1 METEMIKGE
10 VEKVWHNKTS
20 AGKRYD
26 VIEVAGGRYSV
37 WDGEYLGKIEKGEM
51 VEFEYKQSGNFNNVL
66 KFNDGSQP
74 EPGTGK
80 DYINEP
86 NTTTT
91 TTGNGNGYNGDRMQQ
106 MARMSGLKTAGA
118 LIAGTKVP
126 YAERADK
133 TIEMAMKF
141 EKYISGDIDLD
152 GDLPDVPDTPK

>member
-1 METEMIKGE
+1 METETVKGE

-74 EPGTGK
+74 EQDNAK
-80 DYINEP
+80 DYKREP
-86 NTTTT
+86 ATST
-91 TTGNGNGYNGDRMQQ
+91 GNGYNGDKLQQ
-106 MARMSGLKTAGA
+106 MARMSGLKSASA
-118 LIAGTKVP
+118 LLSGTKVP
-126 YAERADK
+126 YGERADK

-141 EKYISGDIDLD
+141 EKYILGNDLEIEPLD
-152 GDLPDVPDTPK
+152 PAEPAQA

>member
-1 METEMIKGE
+1 METETVKGE

-74 EPGTGK
+74 EQDNAK
-80 DYINEP
+80 DYKREP
-86 NTTTT
+86 ATST
-91 TTGNGNGYNGDRMQQ
+91 GNGYNGDKLQQ
-106 MARMSGLKTAGA
+106 MARMSGLKSASA
-118 LIAGTKVP
+118 LLSGTKVP
-126 YAERADK
+126 YGERADK

-141 EKYISGDIDLD
+141 EKYILGNDLD
-152 GDLPDVPDTPK
+152 IEPFDPAEPAQA

>member
-1 METEMIKGE
+1 METELIKGE

-26 VIEVAGGRYSV
+26 VIEVSGGRYSV

-66 KFNDGSQP
+66 KFNNGSQP
-74 EPGTGK
+74 EPDNGK
-80 DYINEP
+80 DYIKEP
-86 NTTTT
+86 NTTA
-91 TTGNGNGYNGDRMQQ
+91 GNGNGYSGDRMQQ

-118 LIAGTKVP
+118 LIAGSKVP
-126 YAERADK
+126 YGERADK

-141 EKYISGDIDLD
+141 EKYINGDLELD
-152 GDLPDVPDTPK
+152 GDLPEVTDVQK

>member
-1 METEMIKGE
+1 METELIKGE

-51 VEFEYKQSGNFNNVL
+51 VEFEYKQTGNFNNVL
-66 KFNDGSQP
+66 KFNNGSQP
-74 EPGTGK
+74 EPDNGK
-80 DYINEP
+80 DYKAEP
-86 NTTTT
+86 ATN
-91 TTGNGNGYNGDRMQQ
+91 TGNGYSGDRTQQ

-118 LIAGTKVP
+118 LIAGSKVP
-126 YAERADK
+126 YGERADK

-141 EKYISGDIDLD
+141 EKYISGDLDLD
-152 GDLPDVPDTPK
+152 GDLPDVTDTPK

>member
-1 METEMIKGE
+1 METELIKGE

-74 EPGTGK
+74 EQDNVK
-80 DYINEP
+80 DYTGEP
-86 NTTTT
+86 ATTT
-91 TTGNGNGYNGDRMQQ
+91 GNGYNGDRVQQ

-118 LIAGTKVP
+118 LIAGSKVP
-126 YAERADK
+126 YGERADK

-141 EKYISGDIDLD
+141 EKYILNGDGFDEMPLD
-152 GDLPDVPDTPK
+152 PVEPAQA

>member
-1 METEMIKGE
+1 METELIKGE

-74 EPGTGK
+74 EQDNAK
-80 DYINEP
+80 DYKREP
-86 NTTTT
+86 ATST
-91 TTGNGNGYNGDRMQQ
+91 GNGYNGDKLQQ
-106 MARMSGLKTAGA
+106 MARMSGLKSASA
-118 LIAGTKVP
+118 LLSGTKVP
-126 YAERADK
+126 YGERADK

-141 EKYISGDIDLD
+141 EKYILGNDLD
-152 GDLPDVPDTPK
+152 IEPFDPAEPAQA

>member
-1 METEMIKGE
+1 METELIKGE

-74 EPGTGK
+74 EPDTGK
-80 DYINEP
+80 DYIKEP
-86 NTTTT
+86 DTTA
-91 TTGNGNGYNGDRMQQ
+91 GNGNGYNGDRMQQ

-141 EKYISGDIDLD
+141 EKYINGDLELD
-152 GDLPDVPDTPK
+152 GDMPEVTDMPK

>member
-1 METEMIKGE
+1 METELIKGE

-66 KFNDGSQP
+66 KFNNGSQP
-74 EPGTGK
+74 EPDNGK
-80 DYINEP
+80 DYIKEP
-86 NTTTT
+86 NTTA
-91 TTGNGNGYNGDRMQQ
+91 GNGNGYSGDRMQQ

-118 LIAGTKVP
+118 LIAGSKVP
-126 YAERADK
+126 YVERADK

-141 EKYISGDIDLD
+141 EKYINGDLDLNLD
-152 GDLPDVPDTPK
+152 GDLPEVTDTQK

>member
-26 VIEVAGGRYSV
+26 VIEVGGGRYSV
-37 WDGEYLGKIEKGEM
+37 WDGDYLGKIEKGEN
-51 VEFEYKQSGNFNNVL
+51 VEFEYKQSRNFNNVL

-74 EPGTGK
+74 ESDTGTN
-80 DYINEP
+80 YNNEP
-86 NTTTT
+86 NSTAGN
-91 TTGNGNGYNGDRMQQ
+91 GNGNGYNGDRMQQ

-118 LIAGTKVP
+118 LISGTKVP

-141 EKYISGDIDLD
+141 EKYIKGDIELD
-152 GDLPDVPDTPK
+152 GDLPDVADIQK

>member
-26 VIEVAGGRYSV
+26 VIEVSGGRYSV

-51 VEFEYKQSGNFNNVL
+51 VEFEYKQTGNFNNVL
-66 KFNDGSQP
+66 KFNNGSQP
-74 EPGTGK
+74 EPDNGK
-80 DYINEP
+80 DYKGEP
-86 NTTTT
+86 ATNT
-91 TTGNGNGYNGDRMQQ
+91 GNGYNRDRTQQ

-118 LIAGTKVP
+118 LIAGSKVP
-126 YAERADK
+126 YGERADK

-141 EKYISGDIDLD
+141 EKYINGNLDLD
-152 GDLPDVPDTPK
+152 GDLPDVTDIPK

>member
-26 VIEVAGGRYSV
+26 VIEVGGGRYSV
-37 WDGEYLGKIEKGEM
+37 WDGDYLGKIEKGEM
-51 VEFEYKQSGNFNNVL
+51 VDFEYKQSGNFNNVL

-74 EPGTGK
+74 EPDKAK
-80 DYINEP
+80 DYNNEP
-86 NTTTT
+86 NTTA
-91 TTGNGNGYNGDRMQQ
+91 GNGNGYSGDRIQQ

-118 LIAGTKVP
+118 LISGTKVP
-126 YAERADK
+126 YGERADK

-141 EKYISGDIDLD
+141 EKYIN
-152 GDLPDVPDTPK
+152 GDLELDADVPDVTDMQK

>member
-74 EPGTGK
+74 EQDNVK
-80 DYINEP
+80 DYNNEP
-86 NTTTT
+86 NTTD
-91 TTGNGNGYNGDRMQQ
+91 GNGNGYSGDRMQQ
-106 MARMSGLKTAGA
+106 MARMSGLKSASA
-118 LIAGTKVP
+118 LLSGTKVP
-126 YAERADK
+126 YGERADK
-133 TIEMAMKF
+133 TIEMAVKF
-141 EKYISGDIDLD
+141 EKYILNGGDLD
-152 GDLPDVPDTPK
+152 LDTDLPDVPDSQK